1 MLILFQIIIEV
12 RSTAQLQDGA
22 KTIMINLNGVIVVDN
37 APIVELFV
45 NLILAQRMLYVV
57 ILDLV
62 TPTVVKLMNFTGN
75 LAAIFKV
82 KGLVDLWEATF
93 A

>member
-1 MLILFQIIIEV
+1 
-12 RSTAQLQDGA
+12 
-22 KTIMINLNGVIVVDN
+22 MINLNGVIVVDN

-82 KGLVDLWEATF
+82 KGLVDL
-93 A
+93 